1 MPAKAQ
7 CEGDTGREN
16 AVFTVRDDGPARV
29 DCRRVAVECS
39 TADEVAGW
47 HLQQRLEGNIDT
59 ARDVPR
65 TRVTG
70 VSRERLPRQP
80 AHEGCFGVVVHGNLN
95 AHPGSTVEDAAN
107 ISGSGPPPVA
117 LAQSKLARQAGF
129 RVSALF
135 RMPRL
140 APPREPAVEQGHPV
154 ESGCTQN
161 PPHSCCPLTEG
172 RVIDDD
178 R

>member
-1 MPAKAQ
+1 MLLVGKICGELGERCERVGPPRGEGAVVDGNIPMPAKAQ

-16 AVFTVRDDGPARV
+16 AVFTVRDDGPARF

-39 TADEVAGW
+39 TAEEVAGW

-80 AHEGCFGVVVHGNLN
+80 AYEGCFVVGLGATGV
-95 AHPGSTVEDAAN
+95 
-107 ISGSGPPPVA
+107 
-117 LAQSKLARQAGF
+117 
-129 RVSALF
+129 
-135 RMPRL
+135 
-140 APPREPAVEQGHPV
+140 
-154 ESGCTQN
+154 
-161 PPHSCCPLTEG
+161 
-172 RVIDDD
+172 
-178 R
+178 